1 MRARDAQ
8 LVEVFVAVDV
18 LHPAWSVDVAAIR
31 GPVDAA
37 NCGIGLVHA
46 VADKLELPRNALTLM
61 ADLIVVLV
69 FAVLFYGQVL
79 NVFFL
84 GLFLDRAV
92 SADIGT
98 V

>member
-18 LHPAWSVDVAAIR
+18 FHPAWSVDVAAIR
-31 GPVDAA
+31 DPVDTS
-37 NCGIGLVHA
+37 NRGIDLALV

-84 GLFLDRAV
+84 GFFLDRAV
-92 SADIGT
+92 SDDVGS